1 MIDSG
6 PMACVA
12 IARALI
18 RPVNRVSYC
27 VGGNRISGGTRAMF
41 VLEPDGDNRELK
53 APHVPGEVELDFTST
68 SLSLKS
74 KQPIIHAI
82 SFSLF
87 GCELDLQEFSV
98 QTHFLFV
105 GIGLS
110 HDNIS
115 HGTASSNV

>member
-12 IARALI
+12 IAHALI

-53 APHVPGEVELDFTST
+53 APHVPLCIILLYSETVFPGDFAVIAKQNGSGLVESG
-68 SLSLKS
+68 S
-74 KQPIIHAI
+74 KQFMLEI
-82 SFSLF
+82 FF
-87 GCELDLQEFSV
+87 
-98 QTHFLFV
+98 
-105 GIGLS
+105 
-110 HDNIS
+110 
-115 HGTASSNV
+115 